1 MFELLIPNWYDLP
14 SFWVRVDVASKVC
27 NFLIWV
33 SSSVSN
39 NSYPSKAR
47 LWIDCRS
54 FQPRIFHPQISTQ
67 DSLTMNYFSTINIF
81 SMNLELKSPW
91 LKPKL
96 YIPST
101 TKTILML
108 WYKNWVSDASA
119 YFDTTKYTLRPK
131 FTVFSILC

>member
-1 MFELLIPNWYDLP
+1 MGFSLDALKLKTEMLKGLGTLLLLCIFTSQVAEIMNEH
-14 SFWVRVDVASKVC
+14 FINVKVDREERPDVDKGC
-27 NFLIWV
+27 
-33 SSSVSN
+33 
-39 NSYPSKAR
+39 KT
-47 LWIDCRS
+47 

-108 WYKNWVSDASA
+108 WYKN
-119 YFDTTKYTLRPK
+119 
-131 FTVFSILC
+131 